1 MAERGSSKDTTARN
15 DDSLF
20 IMVRDQLE
28 EMILSGEVEVGARL
42 TESTLAARF
51 GVSRGPI
58 REALLLLA
66 EAGLVKTVHNRGV
79 FVREVSLEDVLQIYD
94 VRAGLA
100 RSAGRIVAMRAT
112 SELLGRLRDL
122 WDRMEAA
129 REAQD
134 VRLYHSLNTDFHIA
148 IVEGTGNQRL
158 IDCYQMTERELKLF
172 TRRGV
177 GGPSRAD
184 RSNREHL
191 EIFNCIAD
199 GDERGAAEAFE
210 NHTLAGKQRMLDSLS
225 WRALP

>member
-1 MAERGSSKDTTARN
+1 MAQRGPSKDSTARN

-20 IMVRDQLE
+20 AMVREQLE
-28 EMILSGEVEVGARL
+28 EMILSGEIEVGARL

-66 EAGLVKTVHNRGV
+66 EAGLVKMVHNRGV
-79 FVREVSLEDVLQIYD
+79 FVREVSLEDVLQVYD

-100 RSAGRIVAMRAT
+100 RAAGRLVAMRAT
-112 SELLGRLRDL
+112 PELLGQLHDL
-122 WDRMEAA
+122 WDRLEAA
-129 REAQD
+129 RKAQD
-134 VRLYHSLNTDFHIA
+134 VHLYHALNTDFHIA
-148 IVEGTGNQRL
+148 IVEATGNQRL
-158 IDCYQMTERELKLF
+158 IDFYQMTERELKLF

-191 EIFNCIAD
+191 EIVNCIAN
-199 GDERGAAEAFE
+199 GDEIGAAEAFE

-225 WRALP
+225 WRTLS